1 LPPTMLSKLAV
12 QKTFRGM
19 FVGRI
24 SATSCWYRTSTRI
37 FNKVKR
43 RLAAS
48 CIHKTSQ
55 WITINNLVAT
65 HTHTKRRYETANGR
79 SGVGSPRAPSRAALP
94 FGGMKVHGQQVT
106 GRREQFEWSREYFDH
121 GFQQNHTI

>member
-1 LPPTMLSKLAV
+1 MKLTALVLLPPTMLSKLTV

-37 FNKVKR
+37 FNKVKK

-65 HTHTKRRYETANGR
+65 HTHKKGVTRLRMAGQGLVHHAPHHVLLFR
-79 SGVGSPRAPSRAALP
+79 SAA
-94 FGGMKVHGQQVT
+94 
-106 GRREQFEWSREYFDH
+106 
-121 GFQQNHTI
+121 